1 MRLKVRNEGV
11 SDFLGKLADQ
21 VADTASDALATRKIV
36 KNRDTNK
43 KYGTYQPFKV
53 TEKKNFITNLTNL
66 VKNKEV
72 KGENEL
78 AFVDILASIHN
89 APSRVELGDYYKNKQ
104 YIVRLIMSLNDLG
117 TALDNRAA
125 SKFINEFRSSYI
137 EKSDNLTRPE
147 ENSNEES
154 NDTDTQDSGEGVIK
168 NGKYHKYIQGFK
180 NNKLTLDFNM
190 SDIESKKDELLGTPT
205 ENNNNQSS
213 NQNNNTQ
220 NNQNNQNTNDDYED
234 QIDASSQ
241 MFDSLKREK
250 LVQKS
255 NGKWV
260 NRGKSGKEH
269 GEFDTKAEAEKQM
282 KAMYAGGFKGESN
295 NRVNRKRVRENF
307 NETRKSNFAD
317 TLLGDLIHNQG
328 YGMEDPKIIEFSDLI
343 NQKVSNSEIL
353 DKYNDLVNNW
363 DKYQIATED
372 IQQVTEVEVDK
383 DYLQDKSKN
392 DSEKEDDSKQVLNE
406 IEESYNDRPLEDII
420 EGSVNNMDDEDFDR
434 DIKFYNRVSRLLKS
448 SINKIWV
455 IIADYE
461 DDFLSWIDD
470 AEEVRKIND
479 NAKLYKL
486 ENDLLVVREL
496 MNGNI
501 YLYFKDEDD
510 ADKYKSYMKD
520 LSTFEESVEKDLY
533 SMLGNTVSALDN
545 VEDNDTAEDFVD
557 KAIEDGE
564 SAKDELNKENEDD

>member
-11 SDFLGKLADQ
+11 SDFLGRLADQ
-21 VADTASDALATRKIV
+21 VADTASGALDTRKIV
-36 KNRDTNK
+36 KNK
-43 KYGTYQPFKV
+43 KSDSGKKHSSYVPFKV
-53 TEKKNFITNLTNL
+53 TERKNFITNLINL
-66 VKNKEV
+66 KSENKNEK
-72 KGENEL
+72 
-78 AFVDILASIHN
+78 AFVEIINSIQKPTN
-89 APSRVELGDYYKNKQ
+89 KVEVGDYYKGN
-104 YIVRLIMSLNDLG
+104 YYMIRLVMSLNDLA
-117 TALDNRAA
+117 TAENLSDKDRENVV
-125 SKFINEFRSSYI
+125 NNFRSSYI
-137 EKSDNLTRPE
+137 DE
-147 ENSNEES
+147 
-154 NDTDTQDSGEGVIK
+154 QDKVHE
-168 NGKYHKYIQGFK
+168 GKYHNYIQSFK
-180 NNKLTLDFNM
+180 NNKLVLDFDM

-205 ENNNNQSS
+205 ENNNNQD
-213 NQNNNTQ
+213 NQNNNQ
-220 NNQNNQNTNDDYED
+220 NNQDSQNTNQDGQNTNDDYED

-372 IQQVTEVEVDK
+372 VQQITEVEVGK

-392 DSEKEDDSKQVLNE
+392 DSEEEDDSKQVLNE

-486 ENDLLVVREL
+486 ENGLLVVREL

-501 YLYFKDEDD
+501 YLYFKDEND

-557 KAIEDGE
+557 KAIENGE